1 MIGTFWYRISLR
13 RNEIGLRKAMGASRI
28 SIHYSLIIEGVWLLI
43 IIVIPA
49 MLIEYQFVHAD
60 LIDTLGR
67 QQAPDPRFLP
77 DRTFLRFLI
86 TNAITFALILIV
98 IVSAIWLP
106 ARKGASL
113 QPAEAL
119 HYE

>member
-1 MIGTFWYRISLR
+1 
-13 RNEIGLRKAMGASRI
+13 
-28 SIHYSLIIEGVWLLI
+28 
-43 IIVIPA
+43 

-113 QPAEAL
+113 PPADAL
-119 HYE
+119 HYD